1 MNKRKKYG
9 IIFSIIVLIVVFII
23 GCLEPTTY
31 REKEISITDQK
42 QIDPEVPAIVPLLK
56 CE

>member
-1 MNKRKKYG
+1 MKKYLLL
-9 IIFSIIVLIVVFII
+9 IIVVFII